1 MVSPLR
7 NSPDRLDSNAD
18 HFRSSRTS
26 DRERPQEATEPRAD
40 AAAGADDL
48 QRLES
53 SIQWIK
59 REGML
64 ARLEAGHR
72 APEEIRKLPR
82 AALLPAVPGIP
93 PVDIEGSRRTRATS
107 TSLLP
112 PPPVGERVQIQLPRR
127 RHRYGLRGALCLL
140 IATVIA
146 GAIAYH
152 VSGGGLVS
160 AWQPAEAASLQPR

>member
-7 NSPDRLDSNAD
+7 NSPDPLDTD
-18 HFRSSRTS
+18 PDQLRFSRAP
-26 DRERPQEATEPRAD
+26 DRQPPQEATGSRP
-40 AAAGADDL
+40 AAAPDDL

-72 APEEIRKLPR
+72 APEEARKLPR
-82 AALLPAVPGIP
+82 AALLPPISGIP
-93 PVDIEGSRRTRATS
+93 SVDPDGSRRKRETS

-112 PPPVGERVQIQLPRR
+112 PPLVGGRVQLQLPTR
-127 RHRYGLRGALCLL
+127 RHRHTTRGALCLL
-140 IATVIA
+140 IASVIA

-152 VSGGGLVS
+152 VSGGGAFS
-160 AWQPAEAASLQPR
+160 AWEPAQASAFERN

>member
-7 NSPDRLDSNAD
+7 NSPDPLDSDPD
-18 HFRSSRTS
+18 HLRFSRAP
-26 DRERPQEATEPRAD
+26 DRQRPQEAAGSHPD
-40 AAAGADDL
+40 AARDDL

-82 AALLPAVPGIP
+82 AALLPSVSGIP
-93 PVDIEGSRRTRATS
+93 PVDTDGSRRKRETS

-112 PPPVGERVQIQLPRR
+112 PALVGDRVELQLPKR
-127 RHRYGLRGALCLL
+127 RHRHTTRGVLCLL
-140 IATVIA
+140 IASLMIA

-152 VSGGGLVS
+152 VSGGGAFS
-160 AWQPAEAASLQPR
+160 AWEPAQASAFERK

>member
-1 MVSPLR
+1 MVSPFR
-7 NSPDRLDSNAD
+7 NSPDPLDND
-18 HFRSSRTS
+18 PDQLRFSRAP
-26 DRERPQEATEPRAD
+26 DRQPPQEATGSRP
-40 AAAGADDL
+40 AAAPDDL

-82 AALLPAVPGIP
+82 AALLPPVSGIP
-93 PVDIEGSRRTRATS
+93 PLDPDGSRRKRETS

-112 PPPVGERVQIQLPRR
+112 PPLVGGRVELQLPMR
-127 RHRYGLRGALCLL
+127 RHRHTTRGALCLL
-140 IATVIA
+140 IASLIA

-152 VSGGGLVS
+152 VSGGGGFS
-160 AWQPAEAASLQPR
+160 AWEPAQASAFERN